1 MILIR
6 SLCLFVITEICNNS
20 RKISFYVSGLS
31 KIKYF
36 EAESIFI
43 PDLRDLDYA
52 WEPNACKRRGYETS
66 VSIIVGESV
75 KALHVSHSNAHR
87 ASRKR

>member
-1 MILIR
+1 M
-6 SLCLFVITEICNNS
+6 
-20 RKISFYVSGLS
+20 
-31 KIKYF
+31 
-36 EAESIFI
+36 EAESGIFI
-43 PDLRDLDYA
+43 PDLDTLHVDYA

-66 VSIIVGESV
+66 VSIIVRESI